1 MATTQGINAFQIHVP
16 VEIGSVPSEGKIDVK
31 EGLLN
36 MQVSLHERMS
46 LPKVRDTLKMMAKSE
61 GGIGLEAG
69 PIDFDHLAQLVHFLV
84 NSTSG
89 TVNTKE
95 ILGERIA
102 SYQPNLVT
110 DSHMNQLLQRVIL
123 LQGKQTS
130 QVPAPEATTDSG
142 ENNDT
147 HDNDDYYE
155 HDYEDEEQLYEY
167 LLAHKRLLGNM
178 DSVKK

>member
-1 MATTQGINAFQIHVP
+1 MPTESKT
-16 VEIGSVPSEGKIDVK
+16 EVK

-69 PIDFDHLAQLVHFLV
+69 PVDFDHLAQLVHFLV

-89 TVNTKE
+89 TVSTKE
-95 ILGERIA
+95 NLGERLA

-123 LQGKQTS
+123 MQGK
-130 QVPAPEATTDSG
+130 
-142 ENNDT
+142 
-147 HDNDDYYE
+147 
-155 HDYEDEEQLYEY
+155 
-167 LLAHKRLLGNM
+167 
-178 DSVKK
+178 